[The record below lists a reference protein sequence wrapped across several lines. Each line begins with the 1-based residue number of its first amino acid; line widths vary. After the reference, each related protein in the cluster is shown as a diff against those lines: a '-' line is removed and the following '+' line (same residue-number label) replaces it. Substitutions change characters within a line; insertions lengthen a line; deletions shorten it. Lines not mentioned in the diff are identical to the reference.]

1 MAFEERSFDFF
12 KIASQ
17 GFWFCRQ
24 SAWPSAT
31 LMLIR
36 VGLAY
41 LVFSPVAWSQSA
53 ETSQTEEPSI
63 VAERDRSASG
73 DFDQQRRV
81 EEDLSDQRSCADEAD
96 RTESIDGQAHDSET
110 PPARKSY
117 LGRQIAPTMS
127 YAHAGWLV
135 RSERQQEEDP
145 KTALEQLKL
154 KPGMVVCD
162 MGCGNGFYSMQMA
175 KQVNPGG
182 KVLAVD
188 IQQEMLHLLHLR
200 AEELGVDNIE
210 TVLGELTD
218 PHLPSASIDLVL
230 MVDVYHEFSHP
241 EQMLAAIRKSLK
253 PGGRIALLE
262 FRAED
267 PKVPIL
273 PLHKMSKRQILR
285 EYRANGFKL
294 AGQFDDLPWQHLMFF
309 ESDPDW
315 KPRSAGN
322 KNTSN

>member
-1 MAFEERSFDFF
+1 MAWHERLYGLWRQ
-12 KIASQ
+12 KRLPAWLGIALFIVWLGLTAITTTSTAVA
-17 GFWFCRQ
+17 Q
-24 SAWPSAT
+24 SAAPS
-31 LMLIR
+31 
-36 VGLAY
+36 
-41 LVFSPVAWSQSA
+41 S
-53 ETSQTEEPSI
+53 
-63 VAERDRSASG
+63 
-73 DFDQQRRV
+73 
-81 EEDLSDQRSCADEAD
+81 
-96 RTESIDGQAHDSET
+96 ESESLELDP
-110 PPARKSY
+110 PPARDSY
-117 LGRQIAPTMS
+117 LGRKIAPTMS

-145 KTALEQLKL
+145 KTALEQLQL
-154 KPGMVVCD
+154 QPGMIVCD
-162 MGCGNGFYSMQMA
+162 MGCGNGFYSMEMA
-175 KQVNPGG
+175 KRIVPGG

-200 AEELGVDNIE
+200 AEESGIDNIE
-210 TVLGELTD
+210 TILGELTN
-218 PHLPSASIDLVL
+218 PHLPPASVDMVL

-285 EYRANGFKL
+285 EYRANGFRL

-315 KPRSAGN
+315 KSGRS
-322 KNTSN
+322 KKENTSK